1 MDATASQIEV
11 IAAACHSA
19 WYAYTVLAL
28 GEEGDE
34 WGCAPEWQKD
44 SIRDAV
50 RFWLS
55 LGPDASDIERKSHE
69 NWMRQRLAGGW
80 RFGPVKDT
88 YAKTHPCLV
97 DYSSLPETQRKKDTV
112 VVQAFRAVSREV
124 LKKGSS

>member
-1 MDATASQIEV
+1 MSATSWQVEV

-34 WGCAPEWQKD
+34 WGRAPAWQKE
-44 SIRDAV
+44 SVRDAV

-55 LGPDASDIERKSHE
+55 LGADTSDIERKSHE
-69 NWMRQRLAGGW
+69 NWMRQRLEAGW
-80 RFGPVKDT
+80 RLGPVKDVQ
-88 YAKTHPCLV
+88 ARTHPCLV
-97 DYSSLPETQRKKDTV
+97 DYASLPEAQRRKDAV

-124 LKKGSS
+124 LGNTA